1 MAPQAQADKL
11 IFSLRAL
18 VYRLR
23 QLTKESRGYSKAK
36 HRELAKLLREGQ
48 EGLARIKTE
57 DAIATDNLIIALEIL
72 ELHCERLHVRANILD
87 HLVAQKAA
95 KGRNSPK
102 PRPAPPQ
109 KRRPPPKQDAQQK
122 PTTPTNGGWS
132 LAKLFGFGSSPSSS
146 DAASRPDDR
155 ADSTEQS
162 PEPETAEQQ
171 QEPET
176 HEEKQERDV
185 YIDPELDRD
194 AAAIF
199 YSYARIPRDIPGLL
213 ELRAKLVQRWGNDF
227 AQKAQDGDPS
237 IVEIPKDLIER
248 LRIEKVPE
256 SLVENY
262 LREIARSYKIPYH
275 GETWESDNEDDED
288 SNEQG
293 SGKVQQ
299 NKSVSPREEQFQ
311 TTHQVGA
318 GPSRRSTSKD
328 GLPEIDELA
337 RRFAALKK

>member
-1 MAPQAQADKL
+1 M
-11 IFSLRAL
+11 
-18 VYRLR
+18 
-23 QLTKESRGYSKAK
+23 
-36 HRELAKLLREGQ
+36 LREGQ

-57 DAIATDNLIIALEIL
+57 DAIANDNLIIALEIL

-87 HLVAQKAA
+87 HLVAQKAL
-95 KGRNSPK
+95 KGRASPK
-102 PRPAPPQ
+102 RRPATPQRRPPQ
-109 KRRPPPKQDAQQK
+109 KAQPQPK
-122 PTTPTNGGWS
+122 PTSPSSSSGGWGFG
-132 LAKLFGFGSSPSSS
+132 KLFGFGGSPSPSSTPS
-146 DAASRPDDR
+146 HPDEQPDS
-155 ADSTEQS
+155 AVSTQDSTEQGHGVDKDA
-162 PEPETAEQQ
+162 TQ

-176 HEEKQERDV
+176 HEEKEEREV
-185 YIDPELDRD
+185 YIDAELDRD

-213 ELRAKLVQRWGNDF
+213 ELRAKLVHRWGNDF

-275 GETWESDNEDDED
+275 GETWESEDEEDDQGPGNVEETT
-288 SNEQG
+288 STSPKAEQP
-293 SGKVQQ
+293 KTVPQ
-299 NKSVSPREEQFQ
+299 
-311 TTHQVGA
+311 A
-318 GPSRRSTSKD
+318 GPSKHSSSKD